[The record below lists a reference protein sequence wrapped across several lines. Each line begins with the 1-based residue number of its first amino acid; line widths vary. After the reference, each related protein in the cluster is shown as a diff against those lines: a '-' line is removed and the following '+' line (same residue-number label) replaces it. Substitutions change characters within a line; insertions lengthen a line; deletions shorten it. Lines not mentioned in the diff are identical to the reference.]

1 MNNGSLINREQ
12 IQDNRFLMMKPR
24 HGASVYGVP
33 VSRELGNFIEDA
45 VQEAQHQRL
54 MSMFF
59 AGKVS
64 AAQAFDEYDQ
74 EEEF

>member
-12 IQDNRFLMMKPR
+12 VQDNCFLMKKPR

-33 VSRELGNFIEDA
+33 VSRELASFIEDA
-45 VQEAQHQRL
+45 APDSQQQRL

-59 AGKVS
+59 AGRVS
-64 AAQAFDEYDQ
+64 GAQVFEDYDQ